1 MNNGQYWITLDGGTT
16 NTRACLISDGIIL
29 DTATQAVGVRNS
41 DDPANEPVKKA
52 VAEVLGTLC
61 SRHGLDANAVRV
73 VASGMIGSDAGL
85 CNVPH
90 VIAPAS
96 MSMARNAMK
105 IWHEPEYW
113 PGRVEI
119 YPGIKTVAADSG
131 GSLEAE
137 SATADIMRGE
147 EVQAWGLRRRLATSQ
162 PELARQPWLLL
173 WPGSHTKLIRIL
185 PDGSI
190 GGSFTSLAGELFA
203 AMKSATLLKRSLTDA
218 TAEAFTDDIIQN
230 AAGCVRQ
237 FGLLR
242 AAFWTRVA
250 DINATID
257 APARTAWLSAA
268 VTAAD
273 CQGLCRHPWLADAHE
288 KPLLFI
294 GGDPL
299 RQSLYARLISLES
312 GITPILVDAQAC
324 DQAAAIGVSCV
335 AGLLQAE

>member
-1 MNNGQYWITLDGGTT
+1 MSLKSWITLDGGTT
-16 NTRACLISDGIIL
+16 NTRACLMADGKTV

-41 DDPANEPVKKA
+41 DDSANAPVKKA

-61 SRHGLDANAVRV
+61 SRHGLDAASVRV

-85 CNVPH
+85 VNVPH
-90 VIAPAS
+90 VVAPAS
-96 MSMARNAMK
+96 MAMARSAMQV
-105 IWHEPEYW
+105 WHEPAYW

-119 YPGIKTVAADSG
+119 YPGVKTLAADAG
-131 GSLEAE
+131 GSLEAHF
-137 SATADIMRGE
+137 SSADIMRGE
-147 EVQAWGLRRRLATSQ
+147 EVQAWGLRSLLADTK
-162 PELARQPWLLL
+162 PEIMQNPWLLL

-190 GGSFTSLAGELFA
+190 GGSFTTLTGELFA
-203 AMKSATLLKRSLTDA
+203 AMKSATLLKRSLGDVVGP
-218 TAEAFTDDIIQN
+218 EAFTDELINQ
-230 AAGCVRQ
+230 AAACVSRY
-237 FGLLR
+237 GLAR

-250 DINATID
+250 DINGTLD

-273 CQGLCRHPWLADAHE
+273 CQGLGRHEWLADRVE

-299 RQSLYARLISLES
+299 RQSLYTRLIARELGFKPEM
-312 GITPILVDAQAC
+312 IAHEAC
-324 DQAAAIGVSCV
+324 EQAAAIGVSCV
-335 AGLLQAE
+335 AGLL